1 MQDEWI
7 LDVLADLRSFAEQ
20 KGMDATADILT
31 DACLLAAAD
40 LKRDHARRQQELMD
54 LHDHGVGN
62 ISGIYPGRCLV

>member
-1 MQDEWI
+1 MRDDWI

-40 LKRDHARRQQELMD
+40 LKRDEARRQQELMD
-54 LHDHGVGN
+54 LNDYGAGN
-62 ISGIYPGRCLV
+62 ISGINTGS

>member
-1 MQDEWI
+1 MRDDWI

-40 LKRDHARRQQELMD
+40 LKRDTARRQQELMD
-54 LHDHGVGN
+54 LNDYGAGK
-62 ISGIYPGRCLV
+62 ISGINTGS